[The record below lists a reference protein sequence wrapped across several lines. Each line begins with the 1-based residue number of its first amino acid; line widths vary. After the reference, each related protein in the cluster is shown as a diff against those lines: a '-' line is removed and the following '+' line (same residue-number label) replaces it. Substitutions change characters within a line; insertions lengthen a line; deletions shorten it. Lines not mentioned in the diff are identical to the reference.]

1 MPTLEPFADLA
12 ARFRAHHNNSL
23 NVALH
28 MITTPAGVLAAL
40 ILALQRPEIS
50 LEVVRGVVGAYV
62 LSLAFILL
70 RGGHLAAFFCTAAT
84 MAALTHAATAL
95 APTLS
100 VVDAVKL
107 FAVAY
112 VGQELAH
119 VITGE
124 TTFQARSII
133 TLVPIRP
140 RRRGERRFLRTFAGA
155 SLRPGSLAFDPRPR
169 RLSTP
174 LLTPFD
180 SAPTTNASYGT
191 PLSPRTCLSGRG
203 PRCCWSTRT
212 TSSHCAS
219 TRCSR

>member
-1 MPTLEPFADLA
+1 
-12 ARFRAHHNNSL
+12 
-23 NVALH
+23 
-28 MITTPAGVLAAL
+28 
-40 ILALQRPEIS
+40 
-50 LEVVRGVVGAYV
+50 
-62 LSLAFILL
+62 
-70 RGGHLAAFFCTAAT
+70 
-84 MAALTHAATAL
+84 
-95 APTLS
+95 
-100 VVDAVKL
+100 VKL

-191 PLSPRTCLSGRG
+191 TLSPRTCLSGRG

>member
-95 APTLS
+95 APTLRHARHARGRR
-100 VVDAVKL
+100 VLLPPAL
-107 FAVAY
+107 VA
-112 VGQELAH
+112 
-119 VITGE
+119 
-124 TTFQARSII
+124 
-133 TLVPIRP
+133 
-140 RRRGERRFLRTFAGA
+140 FAGIHP
-155 SLRPGSLAFDPRPR
+155 SER
-169 RLSTP
+169 
-174 LLTPFD
+174 
-180 SAPTTNASYGT
+180 
-191 PLSPRTCLSGRG
+191 
-203 PRCCWSTRT
+203 
-212 TSSHCAS
+212 
-219 TRCSR
+219 